1 MEDNSKELHITYS
14 AIPTYEN
21 VSYAF
26 ERLITPITIAT
37 SFEPYRDS
45 WEQFKVVLNIV
56 KKWVIIYDK
65 TKDLTKIDMK
75 ELKKVDDILYELD
88 GKYLSTEGLYAEN
101 AYIWLGQI
109 QILIK
114 KTLNERDGVNG
125 L

>member
-1 MEDNSKELHITYS
+1 MEVNSKELHITYS

-37 SFEPYRDS
+37 SFEPYKDS
-45 WEQFKVVLNIV
+45 WEQFNIV
-56 KKWVIIYDK
+56 LDIIKKWVIIYDK
-65 TKDLTKIDMK
+65 TKDLTKIDVDEIK
-75 ELKKVDDILYELD
+75 EVECILYDLD

-109 QILIK
+109 QVLIK
-114 KTLNERDGVNG
+114 KALNERNN
-125 L
+125 